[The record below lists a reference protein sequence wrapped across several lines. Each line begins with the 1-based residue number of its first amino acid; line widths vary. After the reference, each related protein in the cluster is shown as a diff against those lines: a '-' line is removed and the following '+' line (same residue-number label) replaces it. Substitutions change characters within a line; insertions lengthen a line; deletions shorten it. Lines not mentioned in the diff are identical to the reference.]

1 MANCE
6 AWETHLKGRPNDANA
21 KWRRNDLIRHIRC
34 RLGIKA
40 VVEQARCAFLR
51 KRGIG
56 VEPIDGAGSQ
66 TGITNVQIGQT
77 AGDAIGASLKYLSG
91 EQSSEEVWRFVCG
104 FAQCVARMIADRE
117 GRSCPPAA
125 VKMMIPGCEINRAP
139 AIAKEIA

>member
-56 VEPIDGAGSQ
+56 VEPQEEAKPLTKSHLGL
-66 TGITNVQIGQT
+66 IGGRSIGM
-77 AGDAIGASLKYLSG
+77 ALDYSEGNRDAA
-91 EQSSEEVWRFVCG
+91 EVWQTLTEY
-104 FAQCVARMIADRE
+104 AQTVARMIADRE
-117 GRSCPPAA
+117 GQSRPPAA
-125 VKMMIPGCEINRAP
+125 VKMMIPDCDISRESEL
-139 AIAKEIA
+139 IA

>member
-40 VVEQARCAFLR
+40 VVEQSRCAFLR

-56 VEPIDGAGSQ
+56 VEPIDGARSQ
-66 TGITNVQIGQT
+66 AKVDTSPEKIGKMCYAPFFGTMDYVGGRKSAEELWQSMTECVQ
-77 AGDAIGASLKYLSG
+77 Y
-91 EQSSEEVWRFVCG
+91 
-104 FAQCVARMIADRE
+104 VARVIADRE
-117 GRSCPPAA
+117 GQSRPPAA
-125 VKMMIPGCEINRAP
+125 VKMLIPGCEIGREP
-139 AIAKEIA
+139 ELIG